1 MKTYR
6 MTLKRMMMTVL
17 MMLITVSA
25 MSAEQKI
32 WLRYSSGGKAKIS
45 LDGKGLELDKENK
58 ATVKDAAG
66 LKVAVTATPD
76 EGYTVSSVTAQ
87 LSVTLDDGNS
97 KTRGAD
103 DASFLEVTKESD
115 TEYVFTMPDAGYN
128 VVVNVNFTVESSR
141 KGGDL
146 SGITIK
152 GGDISGTYYIASG
165 GYGEKNNT
173 GAANTKYTYNPSTPE
188 NNYYLC
194 PTEGWCYYKPD
205 DDFSNDGTTYPNP
218 FLTTYKCR
226 SAAYHSGD
234 ASDAVWIIQ
243 KAPESEYYYIIQ
255 KSTGRYLV
263 SNNKIRTTSNPDRI
277 RVHLESFTNPAAQ
290 GDKVLFAIDISN
302 KSTSTYTYIEISP
315 KGITDET
322 DGTDKNHDNADHTTH
337 RWLTV
342 NYGNYNYLTGQS
354 GKTGG
359 PTGYTNTS
367 GIVCIYT
374 KGDANGAFYLEDYN
388 IKRPTISYDASGNI
402 KITNNAASATVYY
415 SKGENSDPK
424 TSETSFTG
432 TDETL
437 TSFTDGDIIKAV
449 AKVGDEYSNVA
460 TFRAVVHVGSSN
472 KYLIQNLER
481 TDFYMIPGD
490 VSNNNTYVNTTSLF
504 RPTMSWYFSDA
515 GSLDG
520 FQYYYIINGHTG
532 EYLYNTGNNVYMKTS
547 SDFDGSDGYKFFMVQ
562 GYDADSNPDGFH
574 IVPKAHISENT
585 YCIYKDGWN
594 SEGAIANSKANA
606 MKGSTDARRPEHKHT
621 RWNFVL
627 PSTLDKTPP
636 FTISDATTHITKF
649 YKIYNVGSSAHY
661 IIPPT
666 GNNTN
671 ATVSNST
678 TAATMKSGTWY
689 FEEAQAATA
698 SDWCTYYY
706 IRNAETGKYLYF
718 TKDGTNYTTDPKA
731 CLEMRSS
738 IEEGNEDC
746 YMFTWAKT
754 ADANAN
760 YYIVPKKLKDVS
772 QNTISTLQR
781 ANPIQS
787 NITRGAGDYA
797 WTFVEADLFCSNPV
811 FEESGENIVISCI
824 PGSAEIRY
832 TTNGEDPKTSSYAV
846 YPPTTPFSKSDQH
859 IIKACAVVSDDA
871 TPTPNTASSDVVT
884 FIKNPDITFVEG
896 NEVPYAAGVAVE
908 PTVSSVKI
916 TPEGGSTITID
927 ATEYSVAYS
936 NNTDVGEATVTISDA
951 LPENNIVIDGTS
963 HFNITPKSL
972 GNGSTAAD
980 GITITLAKTGENTYS
995 VTVKNGNVTLTQYDA
1010 NNPTASYDYTVSG
1023 EPDASGFVA
1032 TVEARKVG
1040 DVYQGNYTGS
1050 AVAVYVKANFPTLTN
1065 DEDGGS
1071 AAAYQATRDLAA
1083 PPDLKACI
1091 VTGVDYN
1098 AGTVAV
1104 QELTYIPVGVPVLLV
1119 TEGNAPHN
1127 ADFTATIYEVG
1138 EGGAADV
1145 SANKLCKSNGSVTAN
1160 WGQYYIFTKGEFVLS
1175 MGDNKTIKEGK
1186 YYFENS
1192 LGASTRNLGI
1202 IHLSR
1207 GGTTAINGVVNQK
1220 EKAPRSFVWYT
1231 IDGQKL
1237 NQKPTRKGIYIHNG
1251 HKIIIK

>member
-1 MKTYR
+1 MSKTTYI

-45 LDGKGLELDKENK
+45 LDGKGLELDKDNK

-76 EGYTVSSVTAQ
+76 NDYTVSSVTAQ
-87 LSVTLDDGNS
+87 LTTDAGNA
-97 KTRGAD
+97 TRGAD
-103 DASFLEVTKESD
+103 DASFLEVTKSGS
-115 TEYVFTMPDAGYN
+115 EYIFTMPEADYN
-128 VVVNVNFTVESSR
+128 VVVNVNFTYESSR

-165 GYGEKNNT
+165 GKA
-173 GAANTKYTYNPSTPE
+173 AANGNGYTYNSSSPE
-188 NNYYLC
+188 NNFYLC
-194 PTEGWCYYKPD
+194 PTEDWCYFASTD
-205 DDFSNDGTTYPNP
+205 VNENDFTGTNNGQP

-234 ASDAVWIIQ
+234 ASDAVWIIK

-263 SNNKIRTTSNPDRI
+263 SNGQIRTTTNPDRI

-290 GDKVLFAIDISN
+290 GDKVLFAIDISSQ
-302 KSTSTYTYIEISP
+302 STSTYTYIEISP

-322 DGTDKNHDNADHTTH
+322 DGHDKDHDKADHTTH

-342 NYGNYNYLTGQS
+342 NYGNYNYLTGRL
-354 GKTGG
+354 GKGGG
-359 PTGYTNTS
+359 PTNYTNTS

-472 KYLIQNLER
+472 QYLIQNLER

-490 VSNNNTYVNTTSLF
+490 VKSGNTEVNTSSLF

-547 SDFDGSDGYKFFMVQ
+547 SDFDESDGYKFFMVQ

-636 FTISDATTHITKF
+636 FTISDATTYITKF

-661 IIPPT
+661 IVPPT
-666 GNNTN
+666 GTNTN

-678 TAATMKSGTWY
+678 NATTMKSGTWY
-689 FEEAQAATA
+689 FEEAQAATV

-718 TKDGTNYTTDPKA
+718 TKDDTNYATGDSKA
-731 CLEMRSS
+731 CLEMRST
-738 IEEGNEDC
+738 IEEDNEDC

-787 NITRGAGDYA
+787 NITRTAGDYA
-797 WTFVEADLFCSNPV
+797 WTFAEAALFCSNPV

-832 TTNGEDPKTSSYAV
+832 TTNGDDPKAEGVTYSV
-846 YPPTTPFSKSDQH
+846 YSPTTPFSKSGKH
-859 IIKACAVVSDDA
+859 IIRACAVVSDGA
-871 TPTPNTASSDVVT
+871 TPTSNTASSDVVT

-908 PTVSSVKI
+908 PTVSSVTI
-916 TPEGGSTITID
+916 TPEGGSTFTID
-927 ATEYSVAYS
+927 ATEYDVAYS

-951 LPENNIVIDGTS
+951 LPENNIIISGTS
-963 HFNITPKSL
+963 LFTITPKSL

-980 GITITLAKTGENTYS
+980 GITITLTKTGENTYS
-995 VTVKNGNVTLTQYDA
+995 VTVKNGTVTLKQYDA
-1010 NNPTASYDYTVSG
+1010 NNPTEPYDYTVRGTPDESG
-1023 EPDASGFVA
+1023 YVA
-1032 TVEARKVG
+1032 TVEAKKEG
-1040 DVYQGNYTGS
+1040 DKYTGNYTGG
-1050 AVAVYVKANFPTLTN
+1050 AIAVYVKASFPTLTS
-1065 DEDGGS
+1065 ETDGGS
-1071 AAAYQATRDLAA
+1071 AAAYQATTNLAT

-1104 QELTYIPVGVPVLLV
+1104 QELAYIPVGVPVLLV

-1138 EGGAADV
+1138 EAGAADV
-1145 SANKLCKSNGSVTAN
+1145 SANKLRKSDGSVTAN

-1192 LGASTRNLGI
+1192 LGASTRNLSI

-1207 GGTTAINGVVNQK
+1207 GGTMAINGVVNQK
-1220 EKAPRSFVWYT
+1220 EKALRSFVWYT